1 MSTIND
7 NFTKSPEL
15 KASIIEPILLGCL
28 NNSSFNF
35 LLLTIQ
41 KIFRISCFELK
52 NYLLYMI
59 EYGVISYNGQRQ
71 EFKIER
77 GGIDL
82 LNIIKK
88 EKTIEKSD
96 INDIIITFE
105 HI

>member
-1 MSTIND
+1 MSIIND

-15 KASIIEPILLGCL
+15 KASIIEPVLLCCL

-35 LLLTIQ
+35 LLITIQ

-59 EYGVISYNGQRQ
+59 EYGVLSYNGQKQ

-82 LNIIKK
+82 LDIIKK
-88 EKTIEKSD
+88 EKIIGKSN
-96 INDIIITFE
+96 INDMTITFE
-105 HI
+105 HT

>member
-1 MSTIND
+1 MSIIND

-15 KASIIEPILLGCL
+15 KASIIEPILLSCL
-28 NNSSFNF
+28 NNSSFN
-35 LLLTIQ
+35 LLLIIIQ
-41 KIFRISCFELK
+41 KIFRFSSFELK
-52 NYLLYMI
+52 NYLFYMI

-88 EKTIEKSD
+88 EKTIEKSN
-96 INDIIITFE
+96 INDITITFE
-105 HI
+105 HM